1 MMLKKIT
8 LSMMAIAGFSAAAHA
23 NDVNELIVGPVH
35 SLEQYSSSPWYIA
48 EKSVGDYVV
57 LSVNTEFSGLALREL
72 ETQYEVVDAS
82 TVERASK
89 SVYVSATNGVV
100 RQTSVD
106 DFNDD
111 FSVRQDSFTWAN
123 HDIFEGMSALKESK
137 HNPVVVVFAEGS
149 TAHPDVKTVGGFDY
163 FGESES
169 YGSAGISCL
178 LTKGLGMSA
187 LVGATN
193 NNTIGIAGIAGSAE
207 LYMAKVD
214 EANCDTL
221 TYEQSPSAVF
231 EALEDLASSDNAM
244 GSPVPDVV
252 LISQHFEGPCPTSFQ
267 NAIDELNE
275 NNITIVASS
284 GDEGGLVGNY
294 YPANCQNVVTVA
306 SVDEIGRPESDS
318 NLSVHVDVTAPGESF
333 IPLNGNDSWGKANGS
348 NYAAAKTAG
357 AIALVKS
364 NYPELSAEEVYSAVV
379 ESSVPYGDIAGDCTM
394 GDYCGEGYLNV
405 KQFVEYANSV
415 YDPVYDFTH
424 AFTDDD
430 CLAERE
436 IEALSTHMDV
446 CAAFKTNV
454 TMSYADSSFDHEY
467 RFKLIQRPEG
477 LGTWY
482 NEVNPVTGNYS
493 PGKDNGIEVIATYS
507 SLQQAKNA
515 VSLPLIDVNDDE
527 YDYGIASC
535 VASAEYSG
543 QWNTEGKLID
553 GELCFGVTT
562 LDSSSVSLPAYC
574 E

>member
-8 LSMMAIAGFSAAAHA
+8 LSMMAIAGFCATAHA
-23 NDVNELIVGPVH
+23 DDVNELIVGPVQ
-35 SLEQYSSSPWYIA
+35 SLAEYAGSPWYIT

-57 LSVNTEFSGLALREL
+57 LSVNTEFSGLALHEL
-72 ETQYEVVDAS
+72 ESQYEVVDAS
-82 TVERASK
+82 TIEYAPK
-89 SVYVSATNGVV
+89 SVFVSPTAGIVN
-100 RQTSVD
+100 QASVD
-106 DFNDD
+106 DFNDV
-111 FSVRQDSFTWAN
+111 FSVRQDSFSWSN
-123 HDIFEGMSALKESK
+123 HEIFAGMSALKESK
-137 HNPVVVVFAEGS
+137 HKPVVVVFAEGS

-163 FGESES
+163 VGESES
-169 YGSAGISCL
+169 YGSTGSSCQ

-187 LVGATN
+187 LIGATN
-193 NNTIGIAGIAGSAE
+193 NNTIGIAGIAGNAE

-214 EANCDTL
+214 DANCDTL

-231 EALEDLASSDNAM
+231 EALEDIASSDNAM
-244 GSPVPDVV
+244 GSPTPDVV

-267 NAIDELNE
+267 SAIDELVD
-275 NNITIVASS
+275 NNVTIVASS

-333 IPLNGNDSWGKANGS
+333 VPLTGNDSWGKVNSS

-364 NYPELSAEEVYSAVV
+364 NYPELGVEQVYSAVV
-379 ESSVPYGDIAGDCTM
+379 ESAVPYSEIAGDCTM

-415 YDPVYDFTH
+415 YDPVYDFAH

-446 CAAFKTNV
+446 CAAFKTTV

-477 LGTWY
+477 TSTWY
-482 NEVNPVTGNYS
+482 NEVNPVTGKYA
-493 PGKDNGIEVIATYS
+493 PGQDNGIEVISTYS
-507 SLQQAKNA
+507 SLQQAKDA
-515 VSLPLIDVNDDE
+515 VVLPLLDVDDGE
-527 YDYGIASC
+527 YDYAIASC
-535 VASAEYSG
+535 VASAEYGG
-543 QWNTEGKLID
+543 QWSTEGKLID
-553 GELCFGVTT
+553 GELCFGITE
-562 LDSSSVSLPAYC
+562 LDSSSVTLPAYC